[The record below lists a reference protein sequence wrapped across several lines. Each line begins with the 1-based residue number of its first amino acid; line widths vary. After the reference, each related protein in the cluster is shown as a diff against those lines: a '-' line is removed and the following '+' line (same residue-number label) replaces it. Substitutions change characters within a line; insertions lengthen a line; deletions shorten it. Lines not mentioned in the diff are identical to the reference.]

1 MFSLLLEGGAG
12 TAARVMWAPP
22 QQHVVK
28 LFLSC
33 FLFSA
38 LVFLLFFFCTGI
50 MTVQN
55 DVEVYIYM
63 NKVSTEQKKTLLV
76 FQPEVKLK
84 LCY

>member
-1 MFSLLLEGGAG
+1 
-12 TAARVMWAPP
+12 
-22 QQHVVK
+22 
-28 LFLSC
+28 
-33 FLFSA
+33 
-38 LVFLLFFFCTGI
+38 